1 MNQEEMVK
9 RFLRLNKMFDNLPE
23 YNQTTFLQPFTVF
36 VSRIQ
41 FANKLKKNFR
51 LNENLTLDNK
61 NLLLESSQIAIFG

>member
-1 MNQEEMVK
+1 MVK